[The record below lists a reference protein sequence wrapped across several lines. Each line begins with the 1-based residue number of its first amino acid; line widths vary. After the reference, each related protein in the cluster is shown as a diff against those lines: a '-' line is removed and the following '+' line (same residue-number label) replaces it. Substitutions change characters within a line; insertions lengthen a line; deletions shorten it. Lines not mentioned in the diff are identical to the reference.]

1 MVGARIT
8 HTIVLSAAVFSA
20 AVLSG
25 AFFLASA
32 ANAQETGEQ
41 NKLSFVDASSNN
53 FPPVNLLDNEGRL
66 TGFGRDIADAVIEA
80 VGGTVEH
87 IHSPIWTEVLEALAS
102 GRADFLHDTGFTEER
117 TAFLEYSEPILS
129 MDERIFVS
137 SERTDINGFD
147 DLRGRNV
154 ACVRQHITHLYL
166 RNFPDINC
174 LVVERPAEGLLAV
187 LEGDADAFVYPKEI
201 AIFLSH
207 EMRLRDRFKMVGD
220 PLRTLNWHMT
230 ARKGD
235 TEMIALLN
243 QGSPRYGAAE
253 NTIVFSR
260 RGSGSRCSPVS
271 RHAKSNCS
279 WRRLSSSLF

>member
-1 MVGARIT
+1 MVGARIA
-8 HTIVLSAAVFSA
+8 HTIVLSAVVLSA
-20 AVLSG
+20 A
-25 AFFLASA
+25 FFFVGPA
-32 ANAQETGEQ
+32 ARAQGTAEPK
-41 NKLSFVDASSNN
+41 KLSFVDASSNN

-66 TGFGRDIADAVIEA
+66 TGFGREIADAVIEA

-87 IHSPIWTEVLEALAS
+87 FHSPIWTEVLEALAS
-102 GRADFLHDTGFTEER
+102 GRADFIHDTGFTEER

-137 SERTDINGFD
+137 SDRKDINGFD

-166 RNFPDINC
+166 LNFPDINC
-174 LVVERPAEGLLAV
+174 VVVERPEEGLLAV
-187 LEGDADAFVYPKEI
+187 LEGEADAFVYPKEI

-235 TEMIALLN
+235 T
-243 QGSPRYGAAE
+243 
-253 NTIVFSR
+253 
-260 RGSGSRCSPVS
+260 
-271 RHAKSNCS
+271 
-279 WRRLSSSLF
+279 